1 MSSEKPS
8 YGRPF
13 LETQPR
19 IRPRPAQLTW
29 LGDIHPEDAQS
40 AQPLRFR
47 LAELFCVITAAA
59 ALLALFRAIGIFG
72 ALFAFITALA
82 FTNQL
87 YPNWR
92 SKQDQETMF
101 DFIWGIVMP
110 IVCLVFDPF
119 VFKLDEDFFV
129 RAESPF
135 LTPNLTSA
143 HFASFSA
150 PAYTFILSQ
159 WLCIAF
165 LLVIGR
171 PSPRLAA
178 FCAGFLS
185 VGFLF
190 AGLLGVL
197 LFIPSVLGLFALGI
211 GILGFTP
218 LFTARAYYRRTIYA
232 SYLATDLGDL
242 DAIRAFG
249 FCVALI
255 VPLIAFLV
263 SRLIGIAA

>member
-1 MSSEKPS
+1 MDS
-8 YGRPF
+8 G
-13 LETQPR
+13 QPR
-19 IRPRPAQLTW
+19 IHVQPGARRKPAQLTC
-29 LGDIHPEDAQS
+29 LGDIYPEDAQS
-40 AQPLRFR
+40 AKPLRFR

-59 ALLALFRAIGIFG
+59 ALLALFRAMGIFG

-92 SKQDQETMF
+92 SKQDQKTMF
-101 DFIWGIVMP
+101 DLIWGVVMP
-110 IVCLVFDPF
+110 VVCLVFDPF
-119 VFKLDEDFFV
+119 VFKSNEDVFV
-129 RAESPF
+129 AAD
-135 LTPNLTSA
+135 SA
-143 HFASFSA
+143 LFAPDLSTAQFSAYAA
-150 PAYTFILSQ
+150 PAYTFIFSQ
-159 WLCIAF
+159 WLCLAF
-165 LLVIGR
+165 VLIIGR

-190 AGLLGVL
+190 AGLVGVL
-197 LFIPSVLGLFALGI
+197 LFIFSVLGLFALGI

-232 SYLATDLGDL
+232 SALATDFGDL
-242 DAIRAFG
+242 DPSRALG

-255 VPLIAFLV
+255 LPLIAFLALWLV
-263 SRLIGIAA
+263 GVHG